1 MGTPGDTDTSTRPA
15 GGNMSLAA
23 LVPSYSHHC
32 LHPSCTGCSQAF
44 TPPVDL
50 HLLICV
56 CIYIG
61 GVLLSG
67 ASAALSPLTR
77 LAPGLDTEH
86 LTPALHVTV
95 TTASQDQVLCQP
107 LCQALDPTWCQTQCQ
122 APDLNPGV
130 KLSVRKCDL
139 T

>member
-1 MGTPGDTDTSTRPA
+1 MY
-15 GGNMSLAA
+15 L
-23 LVPSYSHHC
+23 
-32 LHPSCTGCSQAF
+32 
-44 TPPVDL
+44 
-50 HLLICV
+50 
-56 CIYIG
+56 G

-122 APDLNPGV
+122 APDHTW
-130 KLSVRKCDL
+130 CQEM
-139 T
+139 

>member
-1 MGTPGDTDTSTRPA
+1 MGTPGDTDTSTTPT
-15 GGNMSLAA
+15 GGNMSPAA

-32 LHPSCTGCSQAF
+32 LHPSCTGSRQAF
-44 TPPVDL
+44 TPPVGL

-56 CIYIG
+56 CIYIGIG

-95 TTASQDQVLCQP
+95 TTATTASQDQVLCQP
-107 LCQALDPTWCQTQCQ
+107 HCQAF
-122 APDLNPGV
+122 DLGPGV
-130 KLSVRKCDL
+130 KLSVKLL

>member
-1 MGTPGDTDTSTRPA
+1 MGTPGDTDTSTTPA
-15 GGNMSLAA
+15 GGNMSPAA

-44 TPPVDL
+44 TPPVEL

-107 LCQALDPTWCQTQCQ
+107 HCQAF
-122 APDLNPGV
+122 DLGPGV
-130 KLSVRKCDL
+130 KLSVKLL